1 MADAGCNMSHLPGD
15 GVEAPGYAR
24 TARVLHWV
32 TAVLVLIILPVGVVI
47 ANEWGGRLQD
57 PLYSLHKSVGA
68 LLLLLVVV
76 RLAYRLTHKPPP
88 LPGDIPPIQ
97 RLAAQATHW
106 ALYALLIVQPLLGW
120 AGTSAY
126 PAPVPVFGLFELPP
140 LLAPNRA
147 LSEQLLSVHGLIGL
161 TIAGLAALHI
171 GAALFHH
178 FVRRDRVLLR
188 MISG

>member
-1 MADAGCNMSHLPGD
+1 MTDEPN
-15 GVEAPGYAR
+15 APGY
-24 TARVLHWV
+24 TFVARVLHWV
-32 TAVLVLIILPVGVVI
+32 TAILVLLQLPLGIVI
-47 ANEWGGRLQD
+47 ANQWGGPLQD
-57 PLYSLHKSVGA
+57 ALYYAHKSIGA
-68 LLLLLVVV
+68 LILPLVVA
-76 RLAYRLTHKPPP
+76 RLAYRLTHRPPP
-88 LPGDIPPIQ
+88 LPGDIPRAQ

-120 AGTSAY
+120 MGTSAY

-147 LSEQLLSVHGLIGL
+147 LSEQLLSVHRYVAF

-188 MISG
+188 MMSG